1 MLLQIHRRED
11 EAAETKRLRSL
22 LPYNNRA
29 ENGKHAMKK
38 KTFFFVVVIKMHEEF
53 KSLLAH
59 IAVKFK
65 WGLKLYLMS

>member
-11 EAAETKRLRSL
+11 EAAETKRRRS
-22 LPYNNRA
+22 LPYNNR
-29 ENGKHAMKK
+29 ENAGKHAMKK
-38 KTFFFVVVIKMHEEF
+38 KHFFFVIKMHGEF